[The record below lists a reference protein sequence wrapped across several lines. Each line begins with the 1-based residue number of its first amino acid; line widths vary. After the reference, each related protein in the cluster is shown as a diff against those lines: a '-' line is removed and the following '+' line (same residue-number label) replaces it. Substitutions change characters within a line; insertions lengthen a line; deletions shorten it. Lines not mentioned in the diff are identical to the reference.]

1 MAQEIDP
8 QTRLTELLFKA
19 VRTNDINA
27 ARTAIEA
34 GADLS
39 RANLIGQ
46 TAVDVAINYN
56 HFKLANYLVFARRVE
71 QHAALKL
78 STEVISVQQESPE
91 AAPIVRISKKK
102 LPPTNQLLPE
112 TKLLSENNRRK
123 ERKSLKQ
130 TITNEIDK
138 NIKNPNITGQH
149 TKKTSDNRLEASQQ
163 NLTHTNFATDQ
174 EKTVKIFNKATKQS
188 LKPSTPIFLIDS
200 DGKLIKLS
208 PEKIWQIQ
216 QLFQKKVSKSSPDVE
231 PRKSLFIPRPRIK
244 PKFSQQNQ
252 NLKLVKNPNI
262 SAPKI
267 LESKI
272 TNSQI
277 QNIQPSPSARNLK
290 NNSVKIDRI
299 RPNRRIS
306 PDLLRKLRHGLE
318 KTKNLQKINTRK
330 TKKTA
335 VGHITQTKSPKVI
348 PQIIQKKSNTPTL
361 PPSKTQKKENPKVSS
376 ILKNKNMIETG
387 KVNESGFFEGFLN
400 GIADYLGITEE
411 VKQAQNDKEFL
422 NNNKNPITKHQ
433 QINDLEKKS
442 VKSRALNASITN
454 RPKAELSLRLMSNKE
469 KNIKSKNKKIEITK
483 AFNRTAARQKFS
495 IMKNNQDLIGTTTP
509 QLKLNNKLTKLKAN
523 SIEKG
528 KKTVVDPILKY
539 STSMPLKRLRKPLI
553 NVLLKLGSSATTGQS
568 KLPRGIA
575 EPDSCVQKRRG
586 KISFCIVP
594 INWPKA
600 IENTFAIHNSLY
612 QGSRAIARYDK
623 GLATHFHVLYKS
635 ADNDKILNLMK
646 KRYGPPTDIW
656 KRIIAPFGKPR
667 QSNPTFVW
675 RSHNTEKNEITILE
689 VRKFDDSRTV
699 FPDTEHG
706 AIRLYTAGGPPVFPI
721 ITAHDIMSIDWAAR
735 SDHIDD
741 GSPALART
749 IRVQP

>member
-1 MAQEIDP
+1 
-8 QTRLTELLFKA
+8 
-19 VRTNDINA
+19 
-27 ARTAIEA
+27 
-34 GADLS
+34 
-39 RANLIGQ
+39 
-46 TAVDVAINYN
+46 
-56 HFKLANYLVFARRVE
+56 
-71 QHAALKL
+71 
-78 STEVISVQQESPE
+78 
-91 AAPIVRISKKK
+91 
-102 LPPTNQLLPE
+102 
-112 TKLLSENNRRK
+112 
-123 ERKSLKQ
+123 
-130 TITNEIDK
+130 
-138 NIKNPNITGQH
+138 
-149 TKKTSDNRLEASQQ
+149 
-163 NLTHTNFATDQ
+163 
-174 EKTVKIFNKATKQS
+174 
-188 LKPSTPIFLIDS
+188 
-200 DGKLIKLS
+200 
-208 PEKIWQIQ
+208 
-216 QLFQKKVSKSSPDVE
+216 
-231 PRKSLFIPRPRIK
+231 
-244 PKFSQQNQ
+244 
-252 NLKLVKNPNI
+252 
-262 SAPKI
+262 
-267 LESKI
+267 
-272 TNSQI
+272 
-277 QNIQPSPSARNLK
+277 
-290 NNSVKIDRI
+290 
-299 RPNRRIS
+299 
-306 PDLLRKLRHGLE
+306 
-318 KTKNLQKINTRK
+318 
-330 TKKTA
+330 
-335 VGHITQTKSPKVI
+335 
-348 PQIIQKKSNTPTL
+348 
-361 PPSKTQKKENPKVSS
+361 
-376 ILKNKNMIETG
+376 MIETG

-483 AFNRTAARQKFS
+483 AFNRTAARQNFS
-495 IMKNNQDLIGTTTP
+495 IMKNNQDLIGATTP

-528 KKTVVDPILKY
+528 KKTVVDPILNY

-553 NVLLKLGSSATTGQS
+553 NVLLKLGGSATTGQS

-575 EPDSCVQKRRG
+575 EPDPCVQKRRG

-594 INWPKA
+594 IDWPKA

-635 ADNDKILNLMK
+635 VDNDKILNLMK

-699 FPDTEHG
+699 FPDTQHG
-706 AIRLYTAGGPPVFPI
+706 AIRLYIAGGPPVFPI